1 MNNSLCLDVQD
12 YRNQLLNRQL
22 ALVRASSIIRK
33 ALFQSSKIRKPT
45 KPSYRSRKKRI
56 ELKKKRGK
64 LKKVEKLKNYMIF
77 HKG

>member
-1 MNNSLCLDVQD
+1 MNNSLCLVVQD

-33 ALFQSSKIRKPT
+33 ALFQSSKIRKPA

-56 ELKKKRGK
+56 ELKKKSRK
-64 LKKVEKLKNYMIF
+64 IEKLYDLS
-77 HKG
+77 